1 MYYSYDYDYDMG
13 NRLLHMSAGSTF
25 FSLLL
30 SALLIVSLWFLFQK
44 AKEPGWAAI
53 VPFYNLYVLF
63 KITWGNGWMFLLM
76 LIPIANFVIMIIT
89 YVKLA
94 KAFGKGGGFACGL
107 IFLGIVFMPIMAF
120 SKEIVYVGI
129 PGKEGQ
135 YNPGYGQQG
144 YQQPNYQQP
153 GYQNPY
159 SQGYQTPQQPYQA
172 PQTPYQT
179 PDPQQGT
186 YTQPSAQNREYFYQ
200 QTAAPA
206 GPKFCPGCGAA
217 IEGSVKTGYSTISLR
232 RAERFI

>member
-94 KAFGKGGGFACGL
+94 KAFGKGGGWACGL

-120 SKEIVYVGI
+120 SKDIVYVGI

-135 YNPGYGQQG
+135 YNAGYGQQG
-144 YQQPNYQQP
+144 YQQSGYQQQ

-159 SQGYQTPQQPYQA
+159 SQGYQAPQTPYQAPQQPYQA
-172 PQTPYQT
+172 P
-179 PDPQQGT
+179 DAQQGT
-186 YTQPSAQNREYFYQ
+186 YTQPSSQNPEYFYQ
-200 QTAAPA
+200 QTSTPA
-206 GPKFCPGCGAA
+206 GPKFCPSCGAPL
-217 IEGSVKTGYSTISLR
+217 EGNVKYCPKCGKPL
-232 RAERFI
+232 